1 MAQHDCT
8 LSLRTYLACCALQG
22 SAEEPYSIGFF
33 LEEIG
38 SESDGI
44 EMMEVRRRH
53 CSNLCVCHF
62 PDATACLCVCVFVC
76 ARVLA
81 AFRGWDTNQVPAQ

>member
-8 LSLRTYLACCALQG
+8 LSLRTYYACCALQG

-44 EMMEVRRRH
+44 EMMEVR
-53 CSNLCVCHF
+53 LL
-62 PDATACLCVCVFVC
+62 PLQQPL
-76 ARVLA
+76 RVP
-81 AFRGWDTNQVPAQ
+81 FS